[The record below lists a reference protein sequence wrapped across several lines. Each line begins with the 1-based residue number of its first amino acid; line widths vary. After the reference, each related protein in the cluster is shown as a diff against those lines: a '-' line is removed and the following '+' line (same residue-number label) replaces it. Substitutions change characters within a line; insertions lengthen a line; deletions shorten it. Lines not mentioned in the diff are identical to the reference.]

1 MKPLLF
7 LFDIDGTLLHTK
19 GAGLCAFKQAAEEVV
34 GYALRFRKSHFA
46 GKVDYLIFKA
56 LFDNRPPSGKTLPDA
71 WTDFKSRYLAYLTE
85 VAKTPEDWIVYPG
98 VREFL
103 ERIHGTHY
111 CALLTGNLQQG
122 AKIKLS
128 AVDLWRYFSCGGFG
142 DGGESREAV
151 AEKALAEA
159 RQYYPNGFSGV
170 WVVGDTV
177 HDVRCGKHIGAKT
190 LAVRTGFSA
199 PGELESADADEVVE
213 CLTDFTV

>member
-111 CALLTGNLQQG
+111 CALLTGNV
-122 AKIKLS
+122 IFP
-128 AVDLWRYFSCGGFG
+128 AVVS
-142 DGGESREAV
+142 V
-151 AEKALAEA
+151 MAEKAVRRWRRKHWPKPGNIILTDSAESGWWGI
-159 RQYYPNGFSGV
+159 RFTMSGV
-170 WVVGDTV
+170 ENISVP
-177 HDVRCGKHIGAKT
+177 KHWRYGP
-190 LAVRTGFSA
+190 VFRR
-199 PGELESADADEVVE
+199 PGNWNPQTRMRLWNA
-213 CLTDFTV
+213 